1 MLQRNEIKIGT
12 KFKTGKYLKSI
23 VVDIIEKKSIFTGKE
38 YPSVIIAEPFE
49 GLSTG
54 QYEVAWSI
62 VQRYGY
68 ND

>member
-12 KFKTGKYLKSI
+12 KYKDGKYLTSI
-23 VVDIIEKKSIFTGKE
+23 VVDIIEKKSIFTGKQ
-38 YPSVIIAEPFE
+38 YPSVIIAEPFG

-54 QYEVAWSI
+54 QYEVSWYT
-62 VQRYGY
+62 VQTKGY